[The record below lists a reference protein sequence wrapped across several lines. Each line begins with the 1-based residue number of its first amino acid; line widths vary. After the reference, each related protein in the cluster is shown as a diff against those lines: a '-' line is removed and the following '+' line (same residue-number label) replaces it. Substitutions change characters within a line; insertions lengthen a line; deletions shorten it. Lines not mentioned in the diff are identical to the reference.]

1 MDRWPQT
8 GLARLLA
15 ASACWLLA
23 ATSPIW
29 NPAQLRAAAAQPPPS
44 AAAGETPAPSGSP
57 PATSPGQPA
66 PPSATT
72 APEPGQ
78 PASAGATAQPA
89 PDQPPAAGETSGQ
102 PAPDQPPGASEA
114 PSQPAPDQPPAAGEA
129 PSQPAAPPPATSQVP
144 PVGPPEPGAQSAAS
158 REGSPDETPGE
169 GGETPIER
177 FLPNVDLL
185 FPEGALDLKVS
196 RLVNKV
202 LFEGQVRYAFVSGD
216 ITAFLRYR
224 YYGYNR
230 TTQVEVFDDISF
242 GRVQSFSNR
251 FDRTRGANLF
261 LEWPRSASFRTF
273 VLSEIDRIS
282 SNNITALSANNRTD
296 TFVRVGAQLG
306 TTGDSRTQAIV
317 GDTRA
322 YFPSIFTAVREI
334 GPGQFGFTTGLT
346 YGFHLGSFDYVRLEA
361 QALKRFDLTG
371 RTFLIGT
378 LHGGSFLYSEL
389 NSPGALNPQDRYSIP
404 PAAFFNVGGADN
416 LKGLSN
422 KLIGTQEVHT
432 TWELFTPWFLGEHR
446 SFLKLDWQSW
456 YWILYAGA
464 GTLGFTSRV
473 YTDLAAY
480 IPDAGFGFESSV
492 RLWRY
497 RFFLSSIV
505 ARPLKGTNHVE
516 ARLSVRTYR

>member
-1 MDRWPQT
+1 MDRRPQS

-15 ASACWLLA
+15 AA
-23 ATSPIW
+23 AFWALVTVFWSP
-29 NPAQLRAAAAQPPPS
+29 AGAGAASQPPAGSETPATPS
-44 AAAGETPAPSGSP
+44 PTPPSQLAPPAAAGE
-57 PATSPGQPA
+57 
-66 PPSATT
+66 
-72 APEPGQ
+72 
-78 PASAGATAQPA
+78 
-89 PDQPPAAGETSGQ
+89 
-102 PAPDQPPGASEA
+102 QPPGASETPA
-114 PSQPAPDQPPAAGEA
+114 TPSPPAA
-129 PSQPAAPPPATSQVP
+129 SFPAV

-158 REGSPDETPGE
+158 RAASPGE
-169 GGETPIER
+169 SPGEEGETPIER

-224 YYGYNR
+224 YYGYDR
-230 TTQVEVFDDISF
+230 TTQIEVFDDINF

-261 LEWPRSASFRTF
+261 FEWPHSASFRIF
-273 VLSEIDRIS
+273 ALSEIDRIS
-282 SNNITALSANNRTD
+282 SNNVSLLATNNRTD
-296 TFVRVGAQLG
+296 TFVRVGSQIG
-306 TTGDSRTQAIV
+306 TTGDPRTQAIV

-322 YFPSIFTAVREI
+322 YFPSIFTAVREL
-334 GPGQFGFTTGLT
+334 GPGQFGLTSGLT

-361 QALKRFDLTG
+361 QALKRFDFTD
-371 RTFLIGT
+371 RTFLVAT
-378 LHGGSFLYSEL
+378 LHLGSFPYSEQP
-389 NSPGALNPQDRYSIP
+389 NRNALDPADRYSIP
-404 PAAFFNVGGADN
+404 PASFFNIGGADN

-422 KLIGTQEVHT
+422 RIIGTQELHT
-432 TWELFTPWFLGEHR
+432 TWELFTPWFLGEHHN
-446 SFLKLDWQSW
+446 FLRLDWQSW

-464 GTLGFTSRV
+464 GTIGFTSRV

-505 ARPLKGTNHVE
+505 ARPLKGPNHVE

>member
-1 MDRWPQT
+1 MNRRRQS

-15 ASACWLLA
+15 AAACWALA
-23 ATSPIW
+23 TVATVAVPI
-29 NPAQLRAAAAQPPPS
+29 PARAAVAGEPPPV
-44 AAAGETPAPSGSP
+44 AGGTPAA
-57 PATSPGQPA
+57 PAPGQPA
-66 PPSATT
+66 AAT
-72 APEPGQ
+72 
-78 PASAGATAQPA
+78 
-89 PDQPPAAGETSGQ
+89 PPA
-102 PAPDQPPGASEA
+102 
-114 PSQPAPDQPPAAGEA
+114 
-129 PSQPAAPPPATSQVP
+129 

-158 REGSPDETPGE
+158 REASPDETPGE
-169 GGETPIER
+169 QGETPIER

-224 YYGYNR
+224 YYGLNR
-230 TTQVEVFDDISF
+230 TTQFEVFDDISF

-251 FDRTRGANLF
+251 FDRTRGANMF
-261 LEWPRSASFRTF
+261 FDWPSSASFRTF
-273 VLSEIDRIS
+273 ALGEIDRIS
-282 SNNITALSANNRTD
+282 SNNQTLLSTNNRTD
-296 TFVRVGAQLG
+296 TFVRVGAQVG
-306 TTGDSRTQAIV
+306 STGDPRTQAIV

-322 YFPSIFTAVREI
+322 YFPTIFTAVREL
-334 GPGQFGFTTGLT
+334 GPGQFGFTGGLT

-361 QALKRFDLTG
+361 QTLKRFDLTG

-378 LHGGSFLYSEL
+378 LHAGSFLYDEQP
-389 NSPGALNPQDRYSIP
+389 NPGALDPQDRFSIP
-404 PAAFFNVGGADN
+404 PAAFFNIGGADN

-422 KLIGTQEVHT
+422 QLVGTQELHT

-446 SFLKLDWQSW
+446 SFLRLDWQSW

-473 YTDLAAY
+473 YTDFAAY
-480 IPDAGFGFESSV
+480 IPDAGLGFESSV

-497 RFFLSSIV
+497 RFFLSGIV